1 MRDAF
6 ISGLLDLALKDENII
21 LLTADL
27 GFGVLDEFRRQ
38 LPNQFINVGIAEQNM
53 IGLATGLALEGNVVF
68 CYSIGNFPTL
78 RCLEQIRN
86 DAAYHDANV
95 KIVSV
100 GGGLSYGPLGMSHHA
115 TEDLAILRVIPGIK
129 VLVPGTL
136 LEAKDASA
144 YMQSTSG
151 VQYLRLDKSH
161 AKNLEVNV
169 KTDFER
175 WPVIRDGLDLCI
187 IVAGGILEESLEAA
201 ESLQGIGISARVV
214 SAINLTPES
223 DRVIFDAISNFRL
236 LVSIEEHSKSGGLGG
251 LIAETL
257 AGTTNNTRLIRLGIK
272 KEYISAV
279 GSQKYLRH
287 LHGIS
292 AEKIVLSRLNEIQ
305 MYLKV
310 KK

>member
-1 MRDAF
+1 MRDNF
-6 ISGLLDLALKDENII
+6 ISGLLEIARKDSNVL

-27 GFGVLDEFRRQ
+27 GFGVLDEYRKE

-53 IGLATGLALEGNVVF
+53 IGLATGLALEGNIVY
-68 CYSIGNFPTL
+68 CYSIANFPTL

-100 GGGLSYGPLGMSHHA
+100 GGGLSYGQLGMSHHA

-129 VLVPGTL
+129 VLVPSTL
-136 LEAKDASA
+136 LEAKNAA
-144 YMQSTSG
+144 TYMHSTSG

-161 AKNLEVNV
+161 GKHLGESK

-175 WPVIRDGLDLCI
+175 WPVIRDGNDLCI
-187 IVAGGILEESLEAA
+187 IVAGGILEESLAAA
-201 ESLQGIGISARVV
+201 ENLQGFGVCARVV
-214 SAINLTPES
+214 SAINLTPET
-223 DRVIFDAISNFRL
+223 DEVILDAISNFKL
-236 LVSIEEHSKSGGLGG
+236 VVSIEEHSISGGLGG
-251 LIAETL
+251 LIAEAL
-257 AGTTNNTRLIRLGIK
+257 AGTRNDSKLIRLGIK

-292 AEKIVLSRLNEIQ
+292 AEKIVEEVLTARI
-305 MYLKV
+305 
-310 KK
+310 

>member
-1 MRDAF
+1 MRDSF
-6 ISGLLDLALKDENII
+6 ISGLLEIARQDSNVI

-27 GFGVLDEFRRQ
+27 GFGVLDEYRNE
-38 LPNQFINVGIAEQNM
+38 LPKQFINVGIAEQNM
-53 IGLATGLALEGNVVF
+53 IGLATGLALEGNIVY
-68 CYSIGNFPTL
+68 CYSIANFPTL

-115 TEDLAILRVIPGIK
+115 TEDLAILRVIPGIE

-136 LEAKDASA
+136 TEAKDAA
-144 YMQSTSG
+144 VYMQSTKG

-161 AKNLEVNV
+161 GKDLEVGG
-169 KTDFER
+169 KTNFGQ
-175 WPVIRDGLDLCI
+175 WPVIREGRDLCI
-187 IVAGGILEESLEAA
+187 IVTGGILEESLEAA
-201 ESLQGIGISARVV
+201 ETLLGFGVSARVV

-223 DRVIFDAISNFRL
+223 DRVVLDAISNFKL
-236 LVSIEEHSKSGGLGG
+236 LVSVEEHSISGGLGG

-257 AGTTNNTRLIRLGIK
+257 SGTKNDTRLIRLGIK
-272 KEYISAV
+272 KEHISAV

-292 AEKIVLSRLNEIQ
+292 AEKIVEEVLGAKLPI
-305 MYLKV
+305 
-310 KK
+310 